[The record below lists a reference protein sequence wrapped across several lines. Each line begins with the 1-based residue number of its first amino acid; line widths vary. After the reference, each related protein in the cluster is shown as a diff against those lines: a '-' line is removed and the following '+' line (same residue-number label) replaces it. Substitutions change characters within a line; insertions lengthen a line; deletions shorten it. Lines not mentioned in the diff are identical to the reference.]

1 MQWPEGQTMQ
11 WPKEGQTMQWPKEE
25 GQTMQWPKEGQTI
38 QWPKEEGQT
47 IQWPKGQT
55 AIYKTLHRKL
65 KTEQHKPTLKTE
77 GELVFSRRVSSS
89 CSTCDIRRL
98 SLVINSMMK
107 NVSHECGNNR
117 IVTNEKHRYSVIINQ
132 IMMATVKLR

>member
-1 MQWPEGQTMQ
+1 MQWPKEGHTIQ

-25 GQTMQWPKEGQTI
+25 GQTMQWPKEGQTIQWPKEGQTI

-107 NVSHECGNNR
+107 NVSHECGNNP
-117 IVTNEKHRYSVIINQ
+117 IVTNEKHRYS
-132 IMMATVKLR
+132 